1 MGRRERMDAR
11 LCHQETNGEEMKIL
25 KALWETFKWALS
37 PTCDP
42 EAGVHVC
49 GQGRKC
55 KHIIKKDGV
64 EIERKNV

>member
-1 MGRRERMDAR
+1 
-11 LCHQETNGEEMKIL
+11 MKIL
-25 KALWETFKWALS
+25 KALWETFKWALA

-55 KHIIKKDGV
+55 TNIIKKDGV
-64 EIERKNV
+64 EIERKNLRLEK